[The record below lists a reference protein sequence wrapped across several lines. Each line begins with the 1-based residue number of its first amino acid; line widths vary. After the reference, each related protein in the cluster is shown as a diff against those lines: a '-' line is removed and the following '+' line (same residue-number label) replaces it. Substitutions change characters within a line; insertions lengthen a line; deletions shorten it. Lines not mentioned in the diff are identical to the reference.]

1 MSERTFSTFETATAF
16 ATMMKKLCGH
26 EIVVLQQGGEWVV
39 RPGFGQQTIV
49 EVTEALLRQIGK

>member
-1 MSERTFSTFETATAF
+1 MSERTFSSFEKATAF
-16 ATMMKKLCGH
+16 ASLMKKLCGQEMSVWH
-26 EIVVLQQGGEWVV
+26 RGDAWVV